1 MEQASVRWN
10 IPLRQSRLACQ
21 GTGHLASHPLIL
33 AFPFSWMNQ
42 SGPVVANLLAE
53 LGIDSEKLVVVQDDL
68 DLSFGVLRI
77 KLQGGAGGH
86 NGIHSLIASL
96 ETDRFSRLKLGIG
109 RPSLGEDPAQYV
121 LSPFHSEESSKIE
134 SVLSHAVDA
143 LETLVLEGSSTAMNR
158 FHTAYEEE

>member
-1 MEQASVRWN
+1 MRRRDIILEEWWWSWHLFDGKYRSASRG
-10 IPLRQSRLACQ
+10 LACQ
-21 GTGHLASHPLIL
+21 GAGRLASHSLIL

-96 ETDRFSRLKLGIG
+96 ETDRFFT
-109 RPSLGEDPAQYV
+109 V
-121 LSPFHSEESSKIE
+121 
-134 SVLSHAVDA
+134 
-143 LETLVLEGSSTAMNR
+143 
-158 FHTAYEEE
+158 